1 MLDPHIEV
9 TQEALGCPVQFLIN
23 FVGNPKLDP
32 RAGGQGASYY
42 DVAME
47 MSEDCARDLI
57 NKIFDA
63 MCDNAIAQ
71 GMSKFTTTPTG
82 VK

>member
-1 MLDPHIEV
+1 MFDPHIEV
-9 TQEALGCPVQFLIN
+9 IQSAHGSPVLFFKSGDL
-23 FVGNPKLDP
+23 LL
-32 RAGGQGASYY
+32 
-42 DVAME
+42 E

-63 MCDNAIAQ
+63 MCDNAIVD
-71 GMSKFTTTPTG
+71 GMSKFSATPNG